1 MCTQP
6 FLQVMVFSSFLWLKT
21 ARLLCHPTLYLN
33 QTGSQVTKQRQSL
46 ANQCFTATI
55 KLYAYKWNVTLKTE
69 SQFLQAVLIHRNC
82 YRRRPHSFRHLLESM
97 ARKQGQ
103 WFLIIIE
110 LEDYDSFIFLFRP
123 NNFWGLLCRWASGLS
138 QFVWHSILSRA
149 ATACDLSSKG
159 KWRNRDFAFWGWRII
174 KVKWFISAS
183 ECWTAASVSAMNST
197 AQVMTISLS
206 QIPPTEVSTRPPP

>member
-1 MCTQP
+1 MTALSPLLC
-6 FLQVMVFSSFLWLKT
+6 LKT
-21 ARLLCHPTLYLN
+21 AHLLCRPILHLN

-55 KLYAYKWNVTLKTE
+55 KPYAYEWNVTLKPK
-69 SQFLQAVLIHRNC
+69 SQFLRAALIHRNC
-82 YRRRPHSFRHLLESM
+82 YRRQPHSFRHLLGSM
-97 ARKQGQ
+97 ACKWGQ

-110 LEDYDSFIFLFRP
+110 LKDHDSFIFQLCP
-123 NNFWGLLCRWASGLS
+123 NNFWGLLCGWASGLS
-138 QFVWHSILSRA
+138 QFVWHSVLSRA
-149 ATACDLSSKG
+149 ATACDMSSKE

-174 KVKWFISAS
+174 RVKWFISAS